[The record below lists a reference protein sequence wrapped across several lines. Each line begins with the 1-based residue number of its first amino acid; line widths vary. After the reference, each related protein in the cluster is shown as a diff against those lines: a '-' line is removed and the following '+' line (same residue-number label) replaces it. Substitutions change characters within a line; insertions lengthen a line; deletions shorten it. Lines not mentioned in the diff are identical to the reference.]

1 MKFLKKLDCKKLIL
15 FLLVFIFSVSVK
27 SHAQQFASQLWHQG
41 YVITVKK
48 DTVRGLVK
56 YDMEANSIQVKTK
69 QKVFSFS
76 SHSILISEI
85 FDETVGNNRKFYSIP
100 YELNSG
106 FKTRMLFE
114 LLLEGPVSLLAREEI
129 VQETATTNNFGGPQL
144 VRDRLRYNFFFLD
157 NKGEIQ
163 FYNGRRSELIDFM
176 SKKGGLVKSFIK
188 ENKLKTDE
196 VRDLIRIV
204 AFYNSI

>member
-1 MKFLKKLDCKKLIL
+1 MKFLKKLDYKRLIL
-15 FLLVFIFSVSVK
+15 LFLVFTFSFSIK
-27 SHAQQFASQLWHQG
+27 TIAQQFPSQLWHQG

-48 DTVRGLVK
+48 DTVRGLIK
-56 YDMEANSIQVKTK
+56 YDMEANSIQAKTK

-85 FDETVGNNRKFYSIP
+85 FDETVGNNRMFYSIP

-163 FYNGRRSELIDFM
+163 FYNGKRSDLISFM
-176 SKKGGLVKSFIK
+176 SRKGGLVKSFIK